1 MQDEPKP
8 ASKRTQVEIER
19 EARQARVAA
28 ALRANLVRRKAQARA
43 RAGQTEPDEP
53 RERDA

>member
-8 ASKRTQVEIER
+8 AQKRSQVEIER

-28 ALRANLVRRKAQARA
+28 ALRANLLRRKAQARA
-43 RAGQTEPDEP
+43 RAEQGAPDEP
-53 RERDA
+53 SESDD